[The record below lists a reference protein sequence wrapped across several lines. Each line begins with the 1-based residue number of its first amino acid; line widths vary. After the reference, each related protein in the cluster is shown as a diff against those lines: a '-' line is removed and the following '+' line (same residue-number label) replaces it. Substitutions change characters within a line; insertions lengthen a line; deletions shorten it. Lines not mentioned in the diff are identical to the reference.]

1 MVPGAHGLIEPATD
15 WGQSLLPTP
24 AWASRLQLC
33 GASDMSIGED
43 ASLAGKP
50 GGGPTVGDTPL
61 MEVLVVV
68 VDEDAIEA

>member
-1 MVPGAHGLIEPATD
+1 
-15 WGQSLLPTP
+15 
-24 AWASRLQLC
+24 
-33 GASDMSIGED
+33 MSIGED

-61 MEVLVVV
+61 MEVLAVV